1 MCRLTYPKGRLTRKA
16 LLFAMKLPIVINRL
30 TIADATDEY

>member
-1 MCRLTYPKGRLTRKA
+1 MCRLTYPRGWLTGKA
-16 LLFAMKLPIVINRL
+16 LLFAMKLPAVINRL